1 MRPRSAAAAFVVL
14 VCAIAAHA
22 DAESPVRAEGRAVWT
37 GGVEGGGTGLESG
50 QAQETSEGG
59 KAQPAEGVRLEWDDR
74 PSLRAGRWLRID
86 FRFKSQAEGRRSQE
100 DLTGLG
106 GPFELG
112 LLRGG
117 VRGELLGLF
126 EFQIEHDLKSG
137 GKWRDVFLNVRP
149 LVAAQVRAGKF
160 KVPFSLD
167 KTTGVTDLDLV
178 HRSLAATALAPGRDV
193 GVMVHGS
200 LLKRSVRYEIGYFR
214 GDGDSP
220 PALESMPFPLPEDEA
235 PVKQPSQAARIR
247 VAPFRALSRD
257 TLVES
262 LEFGV
267 AATSTTTPV
276 GPNHLQGQSVLG
288 VDFFPRRYYVSG
300 PRRRMGAEFSW
311 TPGPASVKS
320 EYIRSTE
327 ARLGQGVGSEA
338 GLDNDLPDLVGR
350 GWYVMGTWVLTGEKK
365 EGGVVPRKALFQGGV
380 GAIEIAGRY
389 EGLRFASADQAEAP
403 SSSPRATTVEANE
416 DSVVTVGVNW
426 YPNRWVKVQVNA
438 IRERFADPAR
448 SPIPGQATVV
458 TYVLRV
464 QFVL

>member
-1 MRPRSAAAAFVVL
+1 
-14 VCAIAAHA
+14 
-22 DAESPVRAEGRAVWT
+22 
-37 GGVEGGGTGLESG
+37 
-50 QAQETSEGG
+50 
-59 KAQPAEGVRLEWDDR
+59 
-74 PSLRAGRWLRID
+74 
-86 FRFKSQAEGRRSQE
+86 
-100 DLTGLG
+100 
-106 GPFELG
+106 
-112 LLRGG
+112 
-117 VRGELLGLF
+117 
-126 EFQIEHDLKSG
+126 
-137 GKWRDVFLNVRP
+137 
-149 LVAAQVRAGKF
+149 
-160 KVPFSLD
+160 
-167 KTTGVTDLDLV
+167 
-178 HRSLAATALAPGRDV
+178 
-193 GVMVHGS
+193 MVHGS

-350 GWYVMGTWVLTGEKK
+350 GWYVMGTWVLTGE
-365 EGGVVPRKALFQGGV
+365 AL
-380 GAIEIAGRY
+380 GRSR
-389 EGLRFASADQAEAP
+389 LRAATRGCDSPALIKRRHRRRARARRRSRRTRTLLSPSASTGTQTDG
-403 SSSPRATTVEANE
+403 SRC
-416 DSVVTVGVNW
+416 
-426 YPNRWVKVQVNA
+426 R
-438 IRERFADPAR
+438 
-448 SPIPGQATVV
+448 
-458 TYVLRV
+458 
-464 QFVL
+464 

>member
-1 MRPRSAAAAFVVL
+1 
-14 VCAIAAHA
+14 
-22 DAESPVRAEGRAVWT
+22 
-37 GGVEGGGTGLESG
+37 
-50 QAQETSEGG
+50 
-59 KAQPAEGVRLEWDDR
+59 
-74 PSLRAGRWLRID
+74 
-86 FRFKSQAEGRRSQE
+86 
-100 DLTGLG
+100 
-106 GPFELG
+106 
-112 LLRGG
+112 
-117 VRGELLGLF
+117 
-126 EFQIEHDLKSG
+126 
-137 GKWRDVFLNVRP
+137 
-149 LVAAQVRAGKF
+149 
-160 KVPFSLD
+160 
-167 KTTGVTDLDLV
+167 V